1 MRYKYIH
8 IFAASFLVAGMSV
21 QFVMSYNQARHHVQ
35 ETIDLKN
42 QIAHEKILFELYDAY
57 EVIDQLKQSVAE
69 NLSQPDNMMKETGNL
84 LKRYPGFFCMH
95 VDFTEDY
102 YPEKG
107 KWYSM
112 FSYRL
117 NDSISTMNTDGN
129 QFDYSQREWYEG
141 ALNSGDK
148 GYWGK
153 AYWSD
158 VINNTLF
165 TYSDDIVD
173 SQGNPVC
180 VVGVDFSISWLQQL
194 LEQFKPIDE
203 AVCMIYSSDGTVLTA
218 SENQAG
224 SDPLDLSEDKWI
236 LSRQTFEEIDM
247 EMVIAVPKQLIWKDI
262 LWIILWPLVVF
273 VLGSVIV
280 GILIRRML
288 RDQQEKAQLETE
300 KKVISHELQ
309 IAHDIQMGIL
319 RNDFPH
325 DEDIVVHADLLPM
338 LEVGGD
344 LYDFSR
350 QGDVLWFII
359 GDVSGKGVP
368 ATMFMS
374 ATINLFRSALGHQT
388 SPKAIVE
395 EMNAVLSDNNPS
407 LTFVTAFIGRLHI
420 PSGQLTYCNAAHM
433 PPLVLN
439 PDRSVRCIKMIP
451 NLPLGFD
458 EKYKFVEEGCLLGK
472 DEKLVLYTDGVTESR
487 DATWKMMGG
496 EKWREI
502 VRHDDDLLGA
512 VRQYIGEAEQTDDI
526 TLMTICKR
534 SEVQPVS
541 LHVPNHIDQ
550 WPLLRRTLHEYGV
563 CIGIEKSALKK
574 LEVALEE
581 AVVNIVNYSQ
591 ATEIGLIVQRDA
603 PRPASPLDPSRNG
616 RQSVVSIT
624 LTDNGVPFD
633 PTSVETDPAKAID
646 ELQIG
651 GMGISLLRRIVDELH
666 YERTNEWNQLT
677 IIKYL

>member
-1 MRYKYIH
+1 MVYAVQMGGVCTIIGTSTNIVVADLYESATGKTMNMFS
-8 IFAASFLVAGMSV
+8 IFIPGALCLLVGVVFIIAVRRWLPVRQAPEQAFEAATDYTVELLVPSDNPNICKTLGEAGLFHVKGGNLIAIRHFDHDPSYLSDDEFLMGGDRLVYAGQIDEILELKETHHLVASD
-21 QFVMSYNQARHHVQ
+21 HHIRSMN
-35 ETIDLKN
+35 EINKN
-42 QIAHEKILFELYDAY
+42 YEL
-57 EVIDQLKQSVAE
+57 
-69 NLSQPDNMMKETGNL
+69 
-84 LKRYPGFFCMH
+84 R
-95 VDFTEDY
+95 
-102 YPEKG
+102 
-107 KWYSM
+107 
-112 FSYRL
+112 
-117 NDSISTMNTDGN
+117 
-129 QFDYSQREWYEG
+129 
-141 ALNSGDK
+141 
-148 GYWGK
+148 
-153 AYWSD
+153 
-158 VINNTLF
+158 
-165 TYSDDIVD
+165 
-173 SQGNPVC
+173 
-180 VVGVDFSISWLQQL
+180 
-194 LEQFKPIDE
+194 
-203 AVCMIYSSDGTVLTA
+203 
-218 SENQAG
+218 
-224 SDPLDLSEDKWI
+224 
-236 LSRQTFEEIDM
+236 
-247 EMVIAVPKQLIWKDI
+247 
-262 LWIILWPLVVF
+262 
-273 VLGSVIV
+273 
-280 GILIRRML
+280 
-288 RDQQEKAQLETE
+288 
-300 KKVISHELQ
+300 
-309 IAHDIQMGIL
+309 
-319 RNDFPH
+319 
-325 DEDIVVHADLLPM
+325 
-338 LEVGGD
+338 
-344 LYDFSR
+344 
-350 QGDVLWFII
+350 
-359 GDVSGKGVP
+359 
-368 ATMFMS
+368 
-374 ATINLFRSALGHQT
+374 
-388 SPKAIVE
+388 
-395 EMNAVLSDNNPS
+395 
-407 LTFVTAFIGRLHI
+407 I

-433 PPLVLN
+433 PPLVQN

-603 PRPASPLDPSRNG
+603 PRPASPLDPSQNG